1 MNECEMKTAQ
11 QFDGRGQNC
20 QPDKITRDLSS
31 NPTRVAHNDELAETL
46 PEAVIQI
53 SGQEKSL

>member
-31 NPTRVAHNDELAETL
+31 NPTRVAHNDELAD
-46 PEAVIQI
+46 PFQRQ
-53 SGQEKSL
+53 SD